1 MSFEHDKRVIV
12 YPNYLDNRKT
22 VAQGRRIPKELGE
35 LPPAAA
41 VPSAPNAIEIYE
53 CIINGLKLEAEAEMK
68 SYPRDWMVPG
78 RVRVK
83 LRGEDGS
90 LANPDIPTR
99 RALLLKVAE
108 LVPRHPG
115 RVNGRPKAVA
125 AAAEK
130 VAQQAAGGSGAGSS
144 KQQQQQHGGKKK
156 SSKKK

>member
-1 MSFEHDKRVIV
+1 MSFDHDKRVIL
-12 YPNYLDNRKT
+12 YPNYIDNRKT
-22 VAQGRRIPKELGE
+22 VAQGRRIPKQLACE
-35 LPPAAA
+35 
-41 VPSAPNAIEIYE
+41 APNCIEIYE

-68 SYPRDWMVPG
+68 SYSRDWLVPG

-83 LRGEDGS
+83 LQNDDGS
-90 LANPDIPTR
+90 AANPDIPTR

-125 AAAEK
+125 AAA
-130 VAQQAAGGSGAGSS
+130 AQLAAASSAGAGSS
-144 KQQQQQHGGKKK
+144 KQATAATHGGKKK